1 MMTPLEEKLFDIS
14 AEIESVSN
22 TCTMLTKYFEEDD
35 DTAYSGLSGIADH
48 LQRIADELAELKES
62 DYKEE

>member
-1 MMTPLEEKLFDIS
+1 MTKLEEKLFDIA

-35 DTAYSGLSGIADH
+35 DTAFSGLSGIADH
-48 LQRIADELAELKES
+48 LQRIADEVANMKEA